1 VSAVKG
7 SKSRRPALIVAAAT
21 LLLAAALPGCSDDA
35 PGLQAW
41 MEETRANTRKSTG
54 RIAAPRQFAPFR
66 YVAGVGDD
74 PFAASRL
81 NVIPN
86 GPAARNKGGLTPD
99 ASRRREPL
107 EAFPLDAIHLVGHIY
122 RASTGSVALLEADKV
137 IFQAKVGSYVGQHFG
152 RVIRISE
159 TEVGLRELV
168 QDAAGEWV
176 QRETSLALQEP
187 KQ

>member
-1 VSAVKG
+1 MRPPRQGTLSRQAPAVTT
-7 SKSRRPALIVAAAT
+7 AA
-21 LLLAAALPGCSDDA
+21 LLLAAALSGCTDDS

-41 MEETRANTRKSTG
+41 MDETRANTRKSIG
-54 RIAAPRQFAPFR
+54 RIPEPRQFEPFR
-66 YVAGVGDD
+66 YAARGGDD
-74 PFAASRL
+74 PFAATRL
-81 NVIPN
+81 QVTPN
-86 GPAARNKGGLTPD
+86 GPAARSGGGMTPD
-99 ASRRREPL
+99 PNRRREPL
-107 EAFPLDAIHLVGHIY
+107 EAFPLDAIRLVGHIY

-152 RVIRISE
+152 RITRISE
-159 TEVGLRELV
+159 TEVGLREVV